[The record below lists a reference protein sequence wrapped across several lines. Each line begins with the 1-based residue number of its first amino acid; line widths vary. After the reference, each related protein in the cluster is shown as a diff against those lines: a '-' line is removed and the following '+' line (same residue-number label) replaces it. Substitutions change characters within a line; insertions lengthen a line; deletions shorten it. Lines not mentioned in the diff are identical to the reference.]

1 MSGARRFISVVC
13 VVIVF
18 LLGLGLCGAY
28 FNVSSISIVEWIG
41 SDQQIGSDH
50 QRGVLVAGIVLTVM
64 ALLAAVLAF
73 VEFVLPE
80 NTYAFQADGGEV
92 RVAFS
97 AIEDYV
103 QRLSGHIPGLHEMRP
118 SVSISKGGLQIV
130 NRVVLEHG
138 ASIPE
143 TSSRVLDIIRTR
155 LEKELG
161 IEEIGS
167 IRVHVVRITHEEP
180 AKEKPEETALQVP
193 R

>member
-1 MSGARRFISVVC
+1 MYRVSKDITNLDIAIGAAANKLSFAPTRRAMLDIISPALNIYDQSSVIEFVQREKNLLKKKGFTTLLVVESGAHDERTITT
-13 VVIVF
+13 
-18 LLGLGLCGAY
+18 LKHL
-28 FNVSSISIVEWIG
+28 
-41 SDQQIGSDH
+41 SD
-50 QRGVLVAGIVLTVM
+50 GVLVLEKGGKGKLT
-64 ALLAAVLAF
+64 F
-73 VEFVLPE
+73 RVE
-80 NTYAFQADGGEV
+80 A
-92 RVAFS
+92 
-97 AIEDYV
+97 
-103 QRLSGHIPGLHEMRP
+103 LSGMKFNQKVHQVKVTKKGLE
-118 SVSISKGGLQIV
+118 IV